1 MGEIVGKGNVEWYVS
16 LHLPRCSM
24 LKLRSTSLCL
34 TCEKNHHGGFTPKP
48 ENPRRT
54 SRHLSRDF
62 TADPPCV
69 RGRSSVSH
77 SRESMSTGLNS
88 LKHET
93 AIKQEPFSDDEH
105 EVYIGLSTATSLT
118 TEEECDT
125 PIENVSNTPRIASP
139 FGESLASDVDSVIMP
154 PRRERYARKAAQ
166 NSKSWLLLKGRGSKT
181 DVDENLAFVGDDEE
195 FPPDFPRCATCAK
208 PLSDQIWYNG
218 RYFDHCQRYI
228 FINALFLDNRRGDR
242 PLTVNQM
249 CTPRSCVRASVA
261 SPQASGSAGVSSGLP
276 YPSRLHSSKNFH
288 RSSAIAQQE

>member
-1 MGEIVGKGNVEWYVS
+1 MPETVGKGNVEWYVS
-16 LHLPRCSM
+16 FHLPSRSM
-24 LKLRSTSLCL
+24 LKLRPTSLCL

-48 ENPRRT
+48 ESSRRT

-69 RGRSSVSH
+69 RGRSSVSR
-77 SRESMSTGLNS
+77 SRESISTGPTS

-93 AIKQEPFSDDEH
+93 AVKQEPFSDDEH
-105 EVYIGLSTATSLT
+105 EVSIGLSTAPSLS

-125 PIENVSNTPRIASP
+125 PIDNVSNTPRVASP

-166 NSKSWLLLKGRGSKT
+166 NSKSWLLLKGRGPKT
-181 DVDENLAFVGDDEE
+181 DIDEDLAFVGGDEE

-218 RYFDHCQRYI
+218 RYFDHCQRYT
-228 FINALFLDNRRGDR
+228 FINVLFLVNCSGDR
-242 PLTVNQM
+242 LLTVNQM
-249 CTPRSCVRASVA
+249 CTPCACVPASMA
-261 SPQASGSAGVSSGLP
+261 SPQASRSAGISSSLP
-276 YPSRLHSSKNFH
+276 YPSRLYPSKDFH
-288 RSSAIAQQE
+288 RSSAIAKQE